1 MKRKYS
7 YSAISS
13 VMSAH
18 EEKTAQSALRALQQE
33 RLIVSRLGFPE
44 KAFELDRQI
53 DLIRG
58 KVKAE
63 RDKEEA
69 QLVEQRMKMLAGS
82 HARKRMNLERQL
94 HDEKTKLEKQ
104 YEDEEADLLGR
115 HERDFLALL
124 EGATRRAIG
133 RVKKC
138 NCQHAY
144 LCKHNKT
151 TSYNTRRPTKLV
163 VQYRRNAK
171 RLKHG
176 GRAEESTAW
185 EEKANEL
192 DQQEQEEWREK
203 VARHQPSNQPS
214 ITCAAYSC
222 CWEARL
228 SDHKPVYALLDIDLG
243 GLCRLPPS
251 RSGSGRTQERQQQV
265 NDSAG
270 GNTSKS
276 TKQ

>member
-1 MKRKYS
+1 MKNDDISFRDQIKNDALRTYKKELLDTTRGGELGQAKDLGSKNETRKNLRIICKDAVIEASNAMKRKYS

-13 VMSAH
+13 IMSAH

-104 YEDEEADLLGR
+104 YEEWA
-115 HERDFLALL
+115 
-124 EGATRRAIG
+124 
-133 RVKKC
+133 
-138 NCQHAY
+138 
-144 LCKHNKT
+144 
-151 TSYNTRRPTKLV
+151 P
-163 VQYRRNAK
+163 
-171 RLKHG
+171 
-176 GRAEESTAW
+176 AET
-185 EEKANEL
+185 
-192 DQQEQEEWREK
+192 
-203 VARHQPSNQPS
+203 
-214 ITCAAYSC
+214 
-222 CWEARL
+222 
-228 SDHKPVYALLDIDLG
+228 
-243 GLCRLPPS
+243 
-251 RSGSGRTQERQQQV
+251 
-265 NDSAG
+265 
-270 GNTSKS
+270 
-276 TKQ
+276 